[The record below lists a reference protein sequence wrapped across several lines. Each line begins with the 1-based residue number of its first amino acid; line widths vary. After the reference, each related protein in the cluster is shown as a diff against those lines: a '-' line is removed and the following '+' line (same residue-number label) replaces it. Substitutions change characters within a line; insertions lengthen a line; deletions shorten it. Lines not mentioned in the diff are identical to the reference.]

1 MPKKSLSFERQ
12 VIKLS
17 FNKLQRFYF
26 LPGEQQKGRTAPRSF
41 LIWGA
46 FNLFEKNNP
55 EFIHEGG
62 QIGSA
67 E

>member
-1 MPKKSLSFERQ
+1 MPKKTLSFERQ
-12 VIKLS
+12 VIRLS

-26 LPGEQQKGRTAPRSF
+26 LPGEQQKGRTAPYSF

-46 FNLFEKNNP
+46 FNFFEKNYP
-55 EFIHEGG
+55 EILEGD
-62 QIGSA
+62 QKRTA